1 MGYRIINGILN
12 LFLFQPETKLLENI
26 IAINLYNKYGEE
38 LYYYN
43 VEPLLWGFKPHP
55 YHFFFLNKPFTL
67 FTAPLVAF
75 DTLLPTDFLPPDTA
89 EAGLSFSS
97 AALGVSGVSG

>member
-1 MGYRIINGILN
+1 MYDKTRITFFIHLYFILSLVYSFYSFACLSLAIVGYRIINGILN

-43 VEPLLWGFKPHP
+43 VEPLL
-55 YHFFFLNKPFTL
+55 
-67 FTAPLVAF
+67 
-75 DTLLPTDFLPPDTA
+75 
-89 EAGLSFSS
+89 
-97 AALGVSGVSG
+97 

>member
-1 MGYRIINGILN
+1 MARNCIIIILN
-12 LFLFQPETKLLENI
+12 LYYEGSSHTHI
-26 IAINLYNKYGEE
+26 I
-38 LYYYN
+38 
-43 VEPLLWGFKPHP
+43 
-55 YHFFFLNKPFTL
+55 FFLNKPFTL

-75 DTLLPTDFLPPDTA
+75 DTLLPTDSLPPDTA